1 MRLAVTR
8 DDDTETITA
17 AARAWIDSNVPR
29 VWRDA
34 APHGRQAIRSVRSR
48 SDYEAWYPI
57 FADSGMAV
65 ATWPVTYGGLDLTAE
80 QAGGG
85 LRDFDLTERVV
96 QIR

>member
-1 MRLAVTR
+1 
-8 DDDTETITA
+8 
-17 AARAWIDSNVPR
+17 
-29 VWRDA
+29 
-34 APHGRQAIRSVRSR
+34 
-48 SDYEAWYPI
+48 
-57 FADSGMAV
+57 MAV